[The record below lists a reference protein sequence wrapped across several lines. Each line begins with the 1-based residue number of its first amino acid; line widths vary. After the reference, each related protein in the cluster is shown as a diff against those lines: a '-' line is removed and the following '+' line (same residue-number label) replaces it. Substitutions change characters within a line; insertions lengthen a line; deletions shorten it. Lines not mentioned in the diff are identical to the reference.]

1 MDLIDFRPT
10 RDQFAYTFGGAAPVM
25 RIKPGTSMRLW
36 TEDAFNYALQSVDD
50 LASEKVNL
58 AEVNPQTGPFY
69 VEGAEPG
76 DTLAIHIVD
85 LTPARTWGASAAI
98 PFFGGLT
105 STDVTSTLQDPLPD
119 TTWIYHLDS
128 ATNTVGFEPRFG
140 SGPSVSLP
148 VEPMLGTV
156 GVAPASREV
165 RTSLVPSRF
174 GGNMD
179 TPEIRAGTT
188 VFLGVNVEGALWS
201 LGDGHY
207 RQGEGE
213 ACGTAV
219 EGAMNVTVIV
229 DLIKGGGP
237 GWPRLESDTHY
248 MAVGS
253 ARPLEDA
260 WRSGQVELVRWF
272 EQLYGL
278 HHMDAYQLLS
288 QMVQAPLANVVDV
301 NYSVVLKAGKQ
312 HLPAAAAYDGVH
324 ARMRELAA
332 SLGTPSY
339 DF

>member
-1 MDLIDFRPT
+1 VELIDFRPE
-10 RDQFAYTFGGAAPVM
+10 RSQFCYTFGGAAPVM
-25 RIKPGTSMRLW
+25 RIKPGTALRLF

-85 LTPARTWGASAAI
+85 LTPARSWGASAAI

-128 ATNTVGFEPRFG
+128 ATNTVVFEPRFG
-140 SGPSVSLP
+140 SGPSVALP

-156 GVAPASREV
+156 GVAPAGREV
-165 RTSLVPSRF
+165 RSSLVPARF

-179 TPEIRAGTT
+179 TPEMRAGVTCY
-188 VFLGVNVEGALWS
+188 LGVNVEGALWS

-229 DLIKGGGP
+229 DLIKGSAP
-237 GWPRLESDTHY
+237 GWPRIESDTHY

-272 EQLYGL
+272 EQLYGY
-278 HHMDAYQLLS
+278 HQMDAYQLLS
-288 QMVQAPLANVVDV
+288 QTSLAPLANVVDV
-301 NYSVVLKAGKQ
+301 NYSTVLKAAKN
-312 HLPAAAAYDGVH
+312 LVPAATAFDGMH
-324 ARMRELAA
+324 AQMRERAQ
-332 SLGTPSY
+332 SLGTITY